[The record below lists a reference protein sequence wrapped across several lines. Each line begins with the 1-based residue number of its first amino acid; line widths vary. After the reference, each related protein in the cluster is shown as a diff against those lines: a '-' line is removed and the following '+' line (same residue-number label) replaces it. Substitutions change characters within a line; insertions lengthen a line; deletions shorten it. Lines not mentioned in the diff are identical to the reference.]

1 MYYVNDGFYGIE
13 PLSVYNV
20 PDRFCDRQSFYG
32 KAKIVECADGIY
44 LQSYDTLVC
53 FKSHCGTF
61 TKMWSG
67 YSHTTQRHINA
78 FMYHY
83 CGIRC
88 GGKAWW
94 NALEVNKEYR
104 LEDL

>member
-1 MYYVNDGFYGIE
+1 MYYVNDGFYGITPE
-13 PLSVYNV
+13 RVYNV
-20 PDRFCDRQSFYG
+20 PDRYCDRASFYG

-53 FKSHCGTF
+53 FKSHDGKF
-61 TKMWSG
+61 QKLWNG
-67 YSHTTQRHINA
+67 YSHTTMRHINA

-83 CGIRC
+83 CNVRV

-94 NALEVNKEYR
+94 ESLETRKEYNIS
-104 LEDL
+104 EF